1 MMGVGGAQAI
11 LDGDTNRD
19 GEYGEPSSN
28 NQNNDDEYNYPGNN
42 NNNNNENNNNPYNN
56 QQQSSQSN
64 YSNNDRDNIV
74 GDNNMVIDMHG
85 AEIHQ
90 QHQHGNDHEY
100 VDDEDFSNDEMD
112 DEYDDEDDE
121 TSGVIPRI
129 IRDLFQSM
137 SEAPTS
143 LEYIVRC
150 SYVEIYLEKVFDLL
164 DPSSRSLTIVDG
176 STLLPLQQQLLTE

>member
-1 MMGVGGAQAI
+1 MG
-11 LDGDTNRD
+11 
-19 GEYGEPSSN
+19 
-28 NQNNDDEYNYPGNN
+28 
-42 NNNNNENNNNPYNN
+42 
-56 QQQSSQSN
+56 
-64 YSNNDRDNIV
+64 
-74 GDNNMVIDMHG
+74 DMHG

-100 VDDEDFSNDEMD
+100 I
-112 DEYDDEDDE
+112 DDEDDE

-143 LEYIVRC
+143 LECIVRC

-176 STLLPLQQQLLTE
+176 STLLPLQQQLLTDDTNATGISTSFTPVPINTTTALNNNQDKDSQQENEQQQQRSSNEISSNNDNNTS